1 MRPLNTVRI
10 KMSDTLKSH
19 NNVRT
24 DYLIIGNS
32 AAGLAAAASI
42 RKIDGQGSI
51 TVLTNESHSNY
62 SKPLITYYLAGMLEL
77 DRVFFKDSSFYLE
90 NNIRLICNANVYDID
105 PEKHEV
111 SADTGKEGQVVFS
124 YNKLLIA
131 NGGRPAIPPIKVV
144 DSSGKISELSDLM
157 APDENPL
164 ERKKANRKQFSKK
177 INGIFTLT
185 TLDDAISVKKY
196 IANNKISSAS
206 ILGGGL
212 IGLKAAEAFLELGI
226 KINVIEFSSRILSAS
241 FDEIASDIITEKIQH
256 SGSNVLTNSTI
267 DNIFIDE
274 LSNITGYQL
283 RSGKKVPCSLLIIA
297 VGVAPATG
305 ILGRA
310 KDILKAD
317 GGITVNEYMQTSDAD
332 IYAAGDVIN
341 SFDKLSLKNKNI
353 AIWPLAVNQ
362 GSVAGTNMAGGRQKY
377 GGGFFMN
384 SVEILGV
391 PVISIGL
398 SSAQDN
404 EAEDIKTYK
413 NYNSQKNIYR
423 KIVVRNNK
431 VVGAILAGSI
441 ERAGIYAGLISN
453 DVDITDI
460 KDNIAKE
467 DFGIIQLPAGY
478 RKHLVVGDG
487 IEV

>member
-1 MRPLNTVRI
+1 MSENVINPKEI
-10 KMSDTLKSH
+10 KSG
-19 NNVRT
+19 
-24 DYLIIGNS
+24 YLIIGNS
-32 AAGLAAAASI
+32 TAGLAAAASI

-51 TVLTNESHSNY
+51 TILTNESHSNY
-62 SKPLITYYLAGMLEL
+62 SKPLITYYLAGMLGL
-77 DRVFFKDSSFYLE
+77 DKVFFKDSSFYRK
-90 NNIRLICNANVYDID
+90 NNIRLVCNANVYDVD
-105 PEKHEV
+105 PAKHEV
-111 SADTGKEGQVVFS
+111 TADTGKNEPSVFS
-124 YNKLLIA
+124 YYKLLIA
-131 NGGRPAIPPIKVV
+131 NGGRPAIPSIKVTEL
-144 DSSGKISELSDLM
+144 SGKMSELSELM
-157 APDENPL
+157 TASKDIKSV
-164 ERKKANRKQFSKK
+164 KKPGIKK
-177 INGIFTLT
+177 INGVFTLT

-196 IANNKISSAS
+196 IADNKISSAS

-226 KINVIEFSSRILSAS
+226 KINIIEFSPRILSAS
-241 FDEIASDIITEKIQH
+241 FDESASDIITGKIQD

-267 DNIFIDE
+267 ENIFVDDS
-274 LSNITGYQL
+274 LNISGYQL
-283 RSGKKVPCSLLIIA
+283 RSGKKVPCTLLVIA
-297 VGVAPATG
+297 VGVSPATSM
-305 ILGRA
+305 LGRG
-310 KDILKAD
+310 KDILKID
-317 GGITVNEYMQTSDAD
+317 SGITVNEYMQTSEPD
-332 IYAAGDVIN
+332 IYAAGDIVN
-341 SFDKLSLKNKNI
+341 SFDKLSLKSKNI
-353 AIWPLAVNQ
+353 AIWPLAVKQ
-362 GSVAGTNMAGGRQKY
+362 GSIAGTNMAGGRQKY

-404 EAEDIKTYK
+404 EAENIKTYK

-423 KIVVRNNK
+423 KIVVKDNK

-453 DVDITDI
+453 EVDITDI

>member
-1 MRPLNTVRI
+1 
-10 KMSDTLKSH
+10 MSDTLKSPDKIM
-19 NNVRT
+19 T

-77 DRVFFKDSSFYLE
+77 DRVFFKDSSFYRE
-90 NNIRLICNANVYDID
+90 NNIRLICNADVYDVD
-105 PEKHEV
+105 PAKHEV

-124 YNKLLIA
+124 YSKLLIA
-131 NGGRPAIPPIKVV
+131 NGGRPAIPPIRVT
-144 DSSGKISELSDLM
+144 DSSGEISELSDLM
-157 APDENPL
+157 PAYKDIKSI
-164 ERKKANRKQFSKK
+164 KKPGIKK
-177 INGIFTLT
+177 INGVFTLT

-196 IANNKISSAS
+196 IADNKISSAS

-226 KINVIEFSSRILSAS
+226 KINVIEFSPSILSAS
-241 FDEIASDIITEKIQH
+241 FDEIASDIITEKIQG

-267 DNIFIDE
+267 DNIFTDE

-297 VGVAPATG
+297 AGVAPSTE

-317 GGITVNEYMQTSDAD
+317 GGIIADEYMQTSVAD

-353 AIWPLAVNQ
+353 AIWPLAVKQ

-391 PVISIGL
+391 PVISIGS

-404 EAEDIKTYK
+404 EVEDIKTYK
-413 NYNSQKNIYR
+413 NCNSQKNIYR
-423 KIVVRNNK
+423 KIVVKDNK

-453 DVDITDI
+453 EVDITDI